1 MKIPVRAAL
10 VFTMLIGAMYAA
22 ARVLT
27 STRDFAVGAAVVVVG
42 AIGYGLLGWIE
53 QR

>member
-10 VFTMLIGAMYAA
+10 VFTMLIGAMYAGVS
-22 ARVLT
+22 VLT
-27 STRDFAVGAAVVVVG
+27 SATDFYIGASVVAVG
-42 AIGYGLLGWIE
+42 AIGYAILGWIE